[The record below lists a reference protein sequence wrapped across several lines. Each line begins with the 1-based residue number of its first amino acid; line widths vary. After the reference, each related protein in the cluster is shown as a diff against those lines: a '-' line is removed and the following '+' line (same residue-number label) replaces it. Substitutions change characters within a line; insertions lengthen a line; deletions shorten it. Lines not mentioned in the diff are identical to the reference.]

1 LSPKVHLLLELNLF
15 VLGLVAQTDRPF
27 HERTGNVIDFRVCD
41 WPKVLSQSHFQ
52 ETHTHTQ
59 HIYTNTHTHTYG
71 KT

>member
-41 WPKVLSQSHFQ
+41 WPKAMSQSHSQ
-52 ETHTHTQ
+52 ETHTQ
-59 HIYTNTHTHTYG
+59 HIYTNTHTYG